1 MLIVLWLLANC
12 FLPRNFLHVN
22 LAKVNSRSMW
32 HENTSIKYVL
42 VFFGGA
48 FLENMEAGYCSSI
61 NWKWRE
67 TWTHVPTKLGLADP
81 GAN

>member
-1 MLIVLWLLANC
+1 MLIVWWLLANC

-48 FLENMEAGYCSSI
+48 FLEGLFWKIWKQVIVAVSI
-61 NWKWRE
+61 GNGGR
-67 TWTHVPTKLGLADP
+67 P
-81 GAN
+81 GHMCLRS